1 MFFSCIE
8 DEYLEVHLLFP
19 LLHSS
24 KQVLSLHHST
34 NVHTND
40 RVNTISLLEIAEH
53 CFQHFS
59 PCDTTIIYSVVYF
72 ALKWPLSCLTSFIF
86 FFFFFAFFLFFL
98 YFLFFLFFFFAFF
111 FFTFFFFTFFFLVFC
126 FLAFFF
132 FQFFYF
138 FFISHTFII
147 VLFFFFFAFF
157 FSLFFAFRESL
168 LFLHSSVPSFDELAK
183 NAYAGLFWSICT
195 NPDHVLRH
203 LLH

>member
-72 ALKWPLSCLTSFIF
+72 ALKWPLSYLTSFIF
-86 FFFFFAFFLFFL
+86 SSSSLHFSCS
-98 YFLFFLFFFFAFF
+98 
-111 FFTFFFFTFFFLVFC
+111 FC
-126 FLAFFF
+126 F
-132 FQFFYF
+132 
-138 FFISHTFII
+138 SC
-147 VLFFFFFAFF
+147 
-157 FSLFFAFRESL
+157 SSSSS
-168 LFLHSSVPSFDELAK
+168 LHSSSSHSSFSHSSSSYSA
-183 NAYAGLFWSICT
+183 S
-195 NPDHVLRH
+195 
-203 LLH
+203 